1 MNITELH
8 KNLISIKESHKK
20 IIDQAKSRHAELIE
34 ELSRYDLMTA
44 DVEHYLEL
52 EKCDA
57 VDMVLIAQKL
67 KEIRRGRREIKI
79 ELDQV
84 QCLIQFDGSKDIS
97 KYDAK
102 TYKYRTQVM
111 NDIKNRNRRIDK

>member
-8 KNLISIKESHKK
+8 KNLVSVNETHKK
-20 IIDQAKSRHAELIE
+20 IIAQAKSRQTELMS
-34 ELSRYDLMTA
+34 ELSRCDLMTT

-67 KEIRRGRREIKI
+67 KEIRQHRRQIKI

-84 QCLIQFDGSKDIS
+84 NCLIQFDGQKDIS

-111 NDIKNRNRRIDK
+111 NDIRNKKRRI

>member
-1 MNITELH
+1 MNVTELH
-8 KNLISIKESHKK
+8 KNLIKIKEEHKS
-20 IIDQAKSRHAELIE
+20 IISQAKSRQAELVA
-34 ELSRYDLMTA
+34 ELSMYDLMTA

-57 VDMVLIAQKL
+57 VDMVLIAKKL
-67 KEIRRGRREIKI
+67 KEIRQGRREVKI

-84 QCLIQFDGSKDIS
+84 NCLIQFDGQKEIS

-102 TYKYRTQVM
+102 TYKYRTQIIH
-111 NDIKNRNRRIDK
+111 DIKNKTRRN

>member
-8 KNLISIKESHKK
+8 KNLISIDETRKK
-20 IIDQAKSRHAELIE
+20 IMIQAKSRQSELVA

-84 QCLIQFDGSKDIS
+84 NCLIQFDGQKDIS

-111 NDIKNRNRRIDK
+111 NDIKNRSRRG

>member
-8 KNLISIKESHKK
+8 KSLIGIDETRKK
-20 IIDQAKSRHAELIE
+20 IMAQAKSRQAELVA
-34 ELSRYDLMTA
+34 ELSKYDLMTA

-57 VDMVLIAQKL
+57 VDMVLIAKELKKIRQK
-67 KEIRRGRREIKI
+67 RREIKI
-79 ELDQV
+79 ELDQAN
-84 QCLIQFDGSKDIS
+84 CLIQFDGQKEIS

-102 TYKYRTQVM
+102 TYKYRTQIM
-111 NDIKNRNRRIDK
+111 NDIKNKNRRS